1 MNEYPARDLQEAFI
15 STFPAPVNDQ
25 TINVILSLFSNK
37 EKYVNIY
44 SQMYG
49 VFSTFENLG
58 DIQSEHPDPKKQD
71 SFSTI
76 FEKNLKRYPHNSNRD
91 IEFIIYKTV
100 MDILWKF
107 YKVGGPGAKFFDTKS
122 LIESGILYRIRNTTL
137 RHSDLNFISEM
148 VYKLLTLL
156 VYTKEHIDSYDQFQK
171 DIHLFREC
179 FLDSF
184 IKIDPNTQ
192 VYKSKDITFMNTL
205 RSVQEKYIQIYDN
218 ISRSFESALEYIIK
232 VSRSDDEMDKVV
244 SKLFNLL
251 DNVIRF
257 DGDECK
263 GFDMKKLVRISNSI
277 PQDVAI
283 DNMYYVIVFILLL
296 FKLQR
301 IKKGKDKFID
311 ENETQEETQL
321 ALNNDEYLVNRLT
334 DVYKL
339 NEIEDNHGFGF
350 Y

>member
-1 MNEYPARDLQEAFI
+1 
-15 STFPAPVNDQ
+15 
-25 TINVILSLFSNK
+25 
-37 EKYVNIY
+37 
-44 SQMYG
+44 MYNG
-49 VFSTFENLG
+49 FSTFGNSLIG
-58 DIQSEHPDPKKQD
+58 TYPEHPDPKKQD

-76 FEKNLKRYPHNSNRD
+76 FEKNLKRYRHNSNQD

-122 LIESGILYRIRNTTL
+122 LIESGILHRIRNTTL

-156 VYTKEHIDSYDQFQK
+156 VYTKEHIDSYEQFQK
-171 DIHLFREC
+171 DIHLFSSC
-179 FLDSF
+179 FLESF
-184 IKIDPNTQ
+184 IQIDQNSQ

-205 RSVQEKYIQIYDN
+205 RSVQEKYIEIYEN
-218 ISRSFESALEYIIK
+218 INSGFESTLEYIIR

-251 DNVIRF
+251 DIVIRF

-277 PQDVAI
+277 PQDLAI
-283 DNMYYVIVFILLL
+283 TNMYYVVVFILLL

-311 ENETQEETQL
+311 ENETPEETQL
-321 ALNNDEYLVNRLT
+321 ALSNDDYLVNRLT

-339 NEIEDNHGFGF
+339 NESEGTNGFGF